1 MYKASSFQ
9 NQNNFISN
17 LKLSNMLYK
26 GEVKDSKENNVKLD
40 PKCQMHFYNAIITY
54 LVKL

>member
-26 GEVKDSKENNVKLD
+26 VEVKDSKENNVKLD